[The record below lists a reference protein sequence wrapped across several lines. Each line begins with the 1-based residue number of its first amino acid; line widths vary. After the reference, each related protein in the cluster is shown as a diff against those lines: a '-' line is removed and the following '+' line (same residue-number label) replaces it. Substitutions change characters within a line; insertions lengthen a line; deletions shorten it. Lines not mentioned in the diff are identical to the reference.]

1 MGSIG
6 QKYAML
12 EIKVVLAT
20 LLRRYQFSVPNADGP
35 LLVPTS
41 AVVLKP
47 KAGVSLIVTKRSKT
61 LHAQHNST

>member
-1 MGSIG
+1 MGVTG

-20 LLRRYQFSVPNADGP
+20 LLRCYQFSVADVDGP

-47 KAGVSLIVTKRSKT
+47 KTGVSLIVTKRSKT
-61 LHAQHNST
+61 HPAQLNAS